1 MLKTLVNQSQRWDNI
16 VYQHATMQAVKT
28 ALQQL
33 RPILVID
40 VYAHLLFRLIF
51 APDNFIGRMVDN
63 YPPITKVISN
73 HMRIGLTF
81 LDAAIVMIFVIA
93 LTQHY
98 LTTKGITNTSLPIL
112 TNFIAIYLLLVGKN
126 QIPTYNTTQYL
137 LMSVT
142 VLFSVTTYCWFQKK
156 WVNPDT
162 SPYAYRYLVWAVL
175 IILMS
180 WLLRQLIAIP
190 HFQTTISVLLSK
202 TFFTTF
208 WGLLAV
214 SILSPLLFVFGFALP
229 SELTDDQTTLNTVI
243 ANLDAVLSTGHKV
256 LPYPENLYSTY
267 GAFTL
272 FGGIGNTLVISLLLL
287 FATSRKHQKLGL
299 ITWFPSLFDDSTLL
313 LAGVPLFL
321 RPLMLVPMLLVS
333 VISQLIGYVAIA
345 THFIQPVVYPT
356 PMNIPN
362 LLLPTIAST
371 TPIRSTLVTVAVFIL
386 SIVIY
391 RPFVHR
397 LTEGV
402 SYEK

>member
-1 MLKTLVNQSQRWDNI
+1 
-16 VYQHATMQAVKT
+16 
-28 ALQQL
+28 
-33 RPILVID
+33 
-40 VYAHLLFRLIF
+40 
-51 APDNFIGRMVDN
+51 
-63 YPPITKVISN
+63 
-73 HMRIGLTF
+73 
-81 LDAAIVMIFVIA
+81 
-93 LTQHY
+93 
-98 LTTKGITNTSLPIL
+98 
-112 TNFIAIYLLLVGKN
+112 
-126 QIPTYNTTQYL
+126 
-137 LMSVT
+137 MSVT

-299 ITWFPSLFDDSTLL
+299 ITWFPSLFDDNTLL